1 MERLMKCLFM
11 FAVAVIMAMIA
22 GPVFVGSNSVAGQNM
37 TPGGM
42 MAGNMTPGG
51 MMAGNMTPGIMAG
64 SEKMHLEEGIR
75 ALEFGNIQVAIMHL
89 GLAKQTI
96 SNAPSDAVKH
106 FEQGMKALNAGDS
119 KSALEQLKLAN
130 HSLG

>member
-22 GPVFVGSNSVAGQNM
+22 GPVFVGSNSVAGQ
-37 TPGGM
+37 
-42 MAGNMTPGG
+42 NMTPGG

>member
-1 MERLMKCLFM
+1 M

-22 GPVFVGSNSVAGQNM
+22 WPVLVGSNSVAGQNM

-42 MAGNMTPGG
+42 MAGNI
-51 MMAGNMTPGIMAG
+51 TPGIMAD
-64 SEKMHLEEGIR
+64 SQKMHLEEGIR
-75 ALEFGNIQVAIMHL
+75 ALEFGNIQVAMMHL
-89 GLAKQTI
+89 GFAKQTI